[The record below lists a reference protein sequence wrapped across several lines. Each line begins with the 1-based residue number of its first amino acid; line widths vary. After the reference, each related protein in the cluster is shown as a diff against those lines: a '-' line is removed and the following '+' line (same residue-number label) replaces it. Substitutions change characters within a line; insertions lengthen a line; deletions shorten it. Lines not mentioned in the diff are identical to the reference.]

1 MTSKQPDGRRSPE
14 LQALLNEAARR
25 DAELEA
31 GGSDPAAMWFPGGM
45 GNESG
50 AGDGS
55 PVAAE
60 DTVTVQDAPADHPAP
75 DDSTASDHGGVGVGP
90 DASARIEPAIGQP
103 PVQPVAPRISS
114 GTASSDYPVLVARAA
129 LQAADRLGEIH
140 QPAAARPLR
149 DRRRAFVLAGGVAAA
164 VVAIV
169 AVTVHGAPGTASN
182 DAPVDRTGTAVV
194 RSTGSDGKPSQP
206 TVTAPMSTVG
216 GQLVALVTNTDGS
229 VSRLPVQTVLP
240 RTSAAGNGI
249 TTRASANALTTKDT
263 TKRLAP
269 VSVLGTARTKSEGG
283 TTTVPSTTSL
293 VEPQE
298 TAGSAVRTGSSD
310 AAPTPTSPSDDETA
324 TVIPGVTK
332 LTGWIPVPTIT
343 KADVPGSEGGIPQ
356 IRVESRSTGDGPGN
370 AVGPATTRTTT
381 RPTGAASA
389 TTSSASTTGVATV
402 RASSQ
407 PPTTAASTTAA
418 PSSTAS
424 TSTVATTE
432 DATAGTTASDPA
444 PPTTTG

>member
-25 DAELEA
+25 DAELGA
-31 GGSDPAAMWFPGGM
+31 GGSDLGAMRFPGGM

-50 AGDGS
+50 AGDGP

-60 DTVTVQDAPADHPAP
+60 DTVTVQDAPAR
-75 DDSTASDHGGVGVGP
+75 T
-90 DASARIEPAIGQP
+90 EPAVGQP
-103 PVQPVAPRISS
+103 LAQPVAPRISS
-114 GTASSDYPVLVARAA
+114 GTSSSNYPVLVARAA
-129 LQAADRLGEIH
+129 LQAADRLGETH
-140 QPAAARPLR
+140 QPAAARPR
-149 DRRRAFVLAGGVAAA
+149 KDRRRAFVLAGGVAAA

-169 AVTVHGAPGTASN
+169 AVTVHGAPETASN

-229 VSRLPVQTVLP
+229 VSRLPVLTVLP

-269 VSVLGTARTKSEGG
+269 VSVLGTARTKSGGG

-310 AAPTPTSPSDDETA
+310 AAPTSPSHDETA

-343 KADVPGSEGGIPQ
+343 KAAIPGSEGGIPQ
-356 IRVESRSTGDGPGN
+356 IGVESRSTGDGPGN
-370 AVGPATTRTTT
+370 AVGPATTHTTT

-389 TTSSASTTGVATV
+389 TTSSASTTGVATA

-407 PPTTAASTTAA
+407 PPTTVASTTAA

-424 TSTVATTE
+424 TSTAASTE